1 MSENTENKKGR
12 ATPKRKDAE
21 ARLKVNSL
29 APSVSKEAKARDRA
43 LEKSRRIEG
52 RAAFMR
58 GDENALPA
66 RDRGAARKWVRNY
79 IDSRR
84 TIGEYFLPTIMIVLV
99 LTAIPVKGVQLL
111 AILFMYGAM
120 LYSLFSAF
128 FIGRKIKKLVAEK
141 FPNEPLKGIGIYAW
155 LRSTQMR
162 RMRAPAPQVK
172 RGDSI

>member
-128 FIGRKIKKLVAEK
+128 FIGRKIK
-141 FPNEPLKGIGIYAW
+141 
-155 LRSTQMR
+155 
-162 RMRAPAPQVK
+162 
-172 RGDSI
+172 